1 MEDKNKI
8 TVYDKI
14 NISKKA
20 LSVTIGVLCLMLVG
34 LIICAV

>member
-20 LSVTIGVLCLMLVG
+20 LSVTIGVLCLVLVV
-34 LIICAV
+34 LVVFS